1 MPRIARALFVVLW
14 LLLALVPAHAQVSL
28 DRYLKQ
34 DGYGRIKI
42 SPDGE
47 YYAATVQLED
57 SVGLALLR
65 RSDKKLV
72 NGAAGIKDSV
82 VADFWWVNDHQVV
95 IAMAERFG
103 SRDQPYRTGQLFSI
117 GVDGK
122 RGRQLVGPKQEPGL
136 VTVIGHAGPWEMTD
150 LIDPLPNDPE
160 NVLISAWKLGPNP
173 LTTVDLMDVN
183 NGRRK
188 RIATAPVNRAVF
200 LTDAKGQ
207 VPSPAARRTT
217 ITASST
223 TATTTSPNGG
233 W

>member
-1 MPRIARALFVVLW
+1 MRSRIFG
-14 LLLALVPAHAQVSL
+14 LLALLLLLIPTAHAQVKL
-28 DRYLKQ
+28 EPYLKQ

-42 SPDGE
+42 SPDGQ

-57 SVGLALLR
+57 SVGLAILR
-65 RSDKKLV
+65 RTDKKIV
-72 NGAAGIKDSV
+72 NGAAGVKDSV
-82 VADFWWVNDHQVV
+82 VADFWWANDAQVV

-122 RGRQLVGPKQEPGL
+122 RGKQLVGPKPEPGL

-150 LIDPLPNDPE
+150 LIDPLPDDPE
-160 NVLISAWKLGPNP
+160 NVLISAWKLGANP
-173 LTTVDLMDVN
+173 LTTVDLMDVTS
-183 NGRRK
+183 GRRK

-207 VPSPAARRTT
+207 VRFARG
-217 ITASST
+217 AQNDNYS
-223 TATTTSPNGG
+223 
-233 W
+233 